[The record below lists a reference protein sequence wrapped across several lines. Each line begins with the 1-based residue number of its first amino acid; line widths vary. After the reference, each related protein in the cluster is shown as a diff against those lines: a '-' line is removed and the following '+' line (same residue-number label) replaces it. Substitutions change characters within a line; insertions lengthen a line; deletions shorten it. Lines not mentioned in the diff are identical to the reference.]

1 MKTPLAP
8 SLQSKNAEA
17 FFFCFGFEN
26 PQHPVGGGGGSPESV
41 ITNIDYFLQSSF

>member
-1 MKTPLAP
+1 MPWRNTLFIVMKTPLVP

-26 PQHPVGGGGGSPESV
+26 PQHPAGGGGAS
-41 ITNIDYFLQSSF
+41 